1 MPPTE
6 TPLARLDR
14 LLKQGDMAA
23 ALHAADELLGQSKRS
38 FPGWLGRAVA
48 NLNLGNLAD
57 ADADIETA
65 CRLSPGDLQALLIR
79 GMVDQR
85 LGRIDRAVESLSRVA
100 ASKSPQ
106 AVEAGVALS
115 EVLWF
120 AHRHDALRARVAAGG
135 AWISDPRAA
144 LALARL
150 RAQDDPEGALA
161 DFLAI
166 VARERSPV
174 LRRIAG
180 FDAVGLLDKAGRY
193 REAYDLAARMHAD
206 TTPPFDLEGMLGPV
220 RDQRALVE
228 KGERWITPRVD
239 PVAGVALVV
248 GLPRSGTTLLEQ
260 MLDAHPAVSGIGEYD
275 GTRFLGES
283 LAAMGRQGR
292 ALAQL
297 TRPEAIRLQRAYL
310 DGAERRRR
318 AGARWM
324 LDKTLR
330 AWRLLPPLAA
340 VMPGTRCMHVV
351 RDPRDMAVSIHL
363 SYFTPE
369 RDGWTASLESIR
381 RVIEAHESI
390 LPEALAALGLPH
402 ETVVYEDLVAD
413 PAAHAGR
420 CLGLLGLGLEGG
432 VLAPERNARTVFT
445 LSHAQVS
452 APINASSIGRWRN
465 YGWAFGKEWDALVAR
480 HESRRKSR

>member
-1 MPPTE
+1 MPADDASAAAE
-6 TPLARLDR
+6 IEQLLAAGRAEDALRAADALCARSRRNLNAWLAR
-14 LLKQGDMAA
+14 A
-23 ALHAADELLGQSKRS
+23 S
-38 FPGWLGRAVA
+38 A
-48 NLNLGNLAD
+48 N
-57 ADADIETA
+57 
-65 CRLSPGDLQALLIR
+65 
-79 GMVDQR
+79 MR
-85 LGRIDRAVESLSRVA
+85 LGRIEAAVADLETGERAAPGDRRTA
-100 ASKSPQ
+100 
-106 AVEAGVALS
+106 
-115 EVLWF
+115 F
-120 AHRHDALRARVAAGG
+120 LRAHADQQLGRMEPAV
-135 AWISDPRAA
+135 
-144 LALARL
+144 ARL
-150 RAQDDPEGALA
+150 RPIAYGGGPLALEAWMALCDTLFIANRLDELREEVAQAGPWTQDERFPLHAARARAKADPAAAITALQGVA
-161 DFLAI
+161 DA
-166 VARERSPV
+166 ARNPAV
-174 LRRIAG
+174 RRVAG
-180 FDAVGLLDKAGRY
+180 FEAVRLLDKAGRF
-193 REAYDLAARMHAD
+193 REALELAGRTHAS
-206 TTPPFDLEGMLGPV
+206 TGMPFDLEGFLAPV
-220 RDQRALVE
+220 RAQRQLLAGGRWFTPQAEPVE
-228 KGERWITPRVD
+228 GLAMM
-239 PVAGVALVV
+239 VA
-248 GLPRSGTTLLEQ
+248 LPRSGTTLLEQ

-413 PAAHAGR
+413 PQAHAGR
-420 CLGLLGLGLEGG
+420 CLGLLGLGMEDA

-465 YGWAFGKEWDALVAR
+465 YAWAFGKEWDALVAR
-480 HESRRKSR
+480 HEARRKSR